1 MNKKQ
6 LKWLLGSLKQSFV
19 DVHNNILLKN
29 VIKEGDK
36 GYIYNDDG
44 TKIIKCTI
52 NFESLSDGIY
62 TILLDEDN
70 STEYFLECLDYTTG
84 EYKDIIPL
92 NERVNDIFITRKN
105 QIEFEDK
112 IYTITHP
119 TTESGE
125 STLEISETIKYLGI
139 DNTAEYTPTTDYN
152 PATKKYVDSKSM
164 TDEEFE
170 SVLIDRGFPLKYSV
184 DVINNPSSLSEPRIG
199 INSPENIFSYELL
212 RSVGVE
218 KNGALYLNFSAANRR
233 QVCVNKVEMGGVDV
247 TTSVASTEGRFSTV
261 IITPVLGN
269 VVINVTV
276 TEPAPV

>member
-1 MNKKQ
+1 M
-6 LKWLLGSLKQSFV
+6 SEIV
-19 DVHNNILLKN
+19 R
-29 VIKEGDK
+29 
-36 GYIYNDDG
+36 YA
-44 TKIIKCTI
+44 
-52 NFESLSDGIY
+52 
-62 TILLDEDN
+62 
-70 STEYFLECLDYTTG
+70 TEE
-84 EYKDIIPL
+84 
-92 NERVNDIFITRKN
+92 
-105 QIEFEDK
+105 
-112 IYTITHP
+112 
-119 TTESGE
+119 
-125 STLEISETIKYLGI
+125 
-139 DNTAEYTPTTDYN
+139 
-152 PATKKYVDSKSM
+152 YVDSKSM